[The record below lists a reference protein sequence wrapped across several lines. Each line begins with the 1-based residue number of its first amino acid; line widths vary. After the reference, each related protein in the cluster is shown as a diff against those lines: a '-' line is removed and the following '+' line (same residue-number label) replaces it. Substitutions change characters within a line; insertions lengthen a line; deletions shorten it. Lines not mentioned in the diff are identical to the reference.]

1 MRIENL
7 TQENV
12 SDLKEFLTQDI
23 AEWIGRNFVS
33 GFVLL
38 PEDEPS
44 PAAGIV
50 WQLVAGEDEYE
61 TDCRILFIKAEDD
74 ESADALLLQFSGLV
88 AEMGCEGSLFELP
101 VSLGDVEK
109 KALEKAGFTLKTE
122 EGEVVSLTQADIG
135 MALITEKDKLRE
147 DIKKLSEADE
157 RLFDVAMAELEM
169 NGIRGTC
176 MDLAYLP
183 AGFFENDISCF
194 LDDEGDIAAMAL
206 FHRRPSGTIELDLL
220 SGTGESGEDTIP
232 LLKQAIMYSEE
243 IYAPRTR
250 FLFDRSDENISS
262 FVAKYFPKA
271 KGAQVIK
278 GFRKEEPL
286 PLDEDA
292 EEEDIEYTE
301 ESEEE
306 EAYELE

>member
-109 KALEKAGFTLKTE
+109 KALEKAGFTL
-122 EGEVVSLTQADIG
+122 GETYPKPLVDHAKAREA
-135 MALITEKDKLRE
+135 ALAALKATRD
-147 DIKKLSEADE
+147 EADE
-157 RLFDVAMAELEM
+157 D
-169 NGIRGTC
+169 
-176 MDLAYLP
+176 
-183 AGFFENDISCF
+183 
-194 LDDEGDIAAMAL
+194 
-206 FHRRPSGTIELDLL
+206 
-220 SGTGESGEDTIP
+220 
-232 LLKQAIMYSEE
+232 
-243 IYAPRTR
+243 
-250 FLFDRSDENISS
+250 
-262 FVAKYFPKA
+262 
-271 KGAQVIK
+271 
-278 GFRKEEPL
+278 
-286 PLDEDA
+286 
-292 EEEDIEYTE
+292 
-301 ESEEE
+301 
-306 EAYELE
+306 